1 MTPGKKCSPRAM
13 NGSADALKCNPN
25 FLRSVLSIR
34 SHVHS
39 ITCSS
44 VISTDNS
51 FRRRVQRLNC
61 LMSGTLSGSS
71 RVCCAGAKVNG
82 PETDLLT
89 VCAVNKYRMSVT
101 EHVEAMILERI
112 SAKRNVHV
120 GVEFQSRASVKPAR
134 RAKGVRN
141 LMTSALRWEIRQRYR
156 AFVYCSIWAKKSS
169 IASVWASVAVEDQRP
184 KN

>member
-39 ITCSS
+39 MACSS

-51 FRRRVQRLNC
+51 FRRRVQRSNC

-71 RVCCAGAKVNG
+71 RVCCAGAKGNG
-82 PETDLLT
+82 ETDLLT

-112 SAKRNVHV
+112 SAKRSVHV
-120 GVEFQSRASVKPAR
+120 GVEFQSRASVKPAK
-134 RAKGVRN
+134 RAKGVRD
-141 LMTSALRWEIRQRYR
+141 LMMSASGSEIGQRY
-156 AFVYCSIWAKKSS
+156 
-169 IASVWASVAVEDQRP
+169 
-184 KN
+184 